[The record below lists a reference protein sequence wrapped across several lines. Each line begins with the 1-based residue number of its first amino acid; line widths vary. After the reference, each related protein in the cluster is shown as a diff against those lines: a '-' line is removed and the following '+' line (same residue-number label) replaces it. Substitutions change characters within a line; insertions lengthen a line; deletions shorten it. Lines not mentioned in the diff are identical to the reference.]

1 MRQTTLLT
9 GTSDP
14 SIDIDFAE
22 YLQAKF
28 PLDERSLNPQ
38 VRALLV
44 RSLQGR
50 PEIRGL
56 DLGTGTGAMLR
67 RLIEWGLTDNLV
79 LTGLDLQ
86 PELLDKV
93 GTIIEGLLR
102 DRGFVVPREQP
113 PWQAE
118 RAGQIVVLNL
128 HTSELVD
135 YHPYQP
141 NFDLITAQAFM
152 DIVPLEDTLRQ
163 VQGWLKPG
171 GLFYATLN
179 YDGAT
184 QLFPSFRE
192 VAFEARLLANYDQS
206 MERRRVDGKPTGGS
220 HSGARLLA
228 ALLDGGFELLG
239 YGSSD
244 WNMTPE
250 RGLYRDQDAICLQA
264 ILECIRK
271 EGAAAGGFA
280 DSELNRWFLDRL
292 ERTHAGHLGLIVH
305 QLDILAGRR

>member
-1 MRQTTLLT
+1 MLLT

-14 SIDIDFAE
+14 SLDIGFAE

-44 RSLQGR
+44 HSLQGR

-67 RLIEWGLTDNLV
+67 RLIEWELTDSLV

-86 PELLDKV
+86 PELLDQV
-93 GTIIEGLLR
+93 GTILENLLG
-102 DRGFVVPREQP
+102 DRGFSVLREP
-113 PWQAE
+113 PAWRAE
-118 RAGQIVVLNL
+118 RAGQLVVLHL
-128 HTSELVD
+128 HASKLAD
-135 YHPYQP
+135 FQAAPSG
-141 NFDLITAQAFM
+141 FDLITAQAFM

-163 VQGWLKPG
+163 VKGWLKPG

-179 YDGAT
+179 YDGGT
-184 QLFPSFRE
+184 HLFPSFRDE
-192 VAFEARLLANYDQS
+192 AFEARLLENYDQS

-220 HSGARLLA
+220 RSGARLHASLLA
-228 ALLDGGFELLG
+228 CGFVLLG

-250 RGLYRDQDAICLQA
+250 RGGYRDQDTICLQA

-271 EGAAAGGFA
+271 EGAENGGFG
-280 DSELNRWFLDRL
+280 DLELNHWFLDRL
-292 ERTHAGHLGLIVH
+292 GAIHSGHLGLIAH
-305 QLDILAGRR
+305 QLDFLAVCG